1 MLAKSILVLASLALA
16 AAKPVRRQE
25 GSSCALRVPTLPV
38 NGGATELASP
48 PEGSVLKH
56 IALGHGIQNYTC
68 VAGQPAKA
76 TGAVAVL
83 YDATA
88 LYPRRS
94 PNSLPTVDHFNALT
108 TTALWSTPL
117 PLNSDGTTEF
127 GASATEPFQA
137 SAPLEIPGHSIPFL
151 GLHYFDGAGV
161 PTFLTG
167 TSEADSDNVLKAF
180 KVGDAPAPA
189 SADPGPVGTGAVPW
203 LYLGGNPESRG
214 FSLVYRVITA
224 GGKPKTCTDDKPQS
238 VPYATY
244 YWLYGNDA

>member
-1 MLAKSILVLASLALA
+1 MLARSILLLASLALA
-16 AAKPVRRQE
+16 AATPVRRQE
-25 GSSCALRVPTLPV
+25 GSSCAQRTPTLPV

-68 VAGQPAKA
+68 VPGQAAKA

-88 LYPRRS
+88 LYPRRG
-94 PNSLPTVDHFNALT
+94 PNALPTVEHFNALT
-108 TTALWSTPL
+108 TTALWGTPL
-117 PLNSDGTTEF
+117 PLNSDGSTEF
-127 GASATEPFQA
+127 GASASEPFK
-137 SAPLEIPGHSIPFL
+137 APAALDIPGQEIPFL

-167 TSEADSDNVLKAF
+167 TSEADSEAVLKAF

-189 SADPGPVGTGAVPW
+189 GADPGPVGTGAVAW
-203 LYLGGNPESRG
+203 LYLGANPGSRG
-214 FSLVYRVITA
+214 FTAVYRVITA
-224 GGKPKTCTDDKPQS
+224 GGKPKECVDDKPQS

-244 YWLYGNDA
+244 YWLYGSA